1 MADLRRD
8 GFRKF
13 HFVDNTFNLP
23 LDYAKQLCRELIAA
37 QLDLDW
43 WAIVYPKWVDAELV
57 DLMARAGCTLVS
69 LGFESGS
76 EPILTQLNK
85 QFHPAEVRAIS
96 GLFRAAG
103 IQRYGFLLLGA
114 PHETQSTVEE
124 PGVCRQPPPR
134 QSEDFGRNTHLSQH
148 TAGRHRRRRRIFAT
162 R

>member
-1 MADLRRD
+1 
-8 GFRKF
+8 
-13 HFVDNTFNLP
+13 
-23 LDYAKQLCRELIAA
+23 LIAA

-124 PGVCRQPPPR
+124 SLEFADSLHLDNLKISAGIRIYPNTPLAAIAVAEGFLRPDDDLLRPRFYVPPVLRDWLPERIARRAVC
-134 QSEDFGRNTHLSQH
+134 G
-148 TAGRHRRRRRIFAT
+148 G
-162 R
+162 